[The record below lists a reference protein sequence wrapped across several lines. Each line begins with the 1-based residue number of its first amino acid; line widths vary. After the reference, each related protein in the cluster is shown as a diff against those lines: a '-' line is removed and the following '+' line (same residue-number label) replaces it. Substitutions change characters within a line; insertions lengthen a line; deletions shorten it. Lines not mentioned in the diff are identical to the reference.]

1 MKKTVGIA
9 GGGAAGLLAAVLLA
23 EKGFSVTILEALPRV
38 GKKLLST
45 GNGRCNLTNLHAN
58 AECYHGDKTLL
69 KSVLNA
75 LPPEKTL
82 VCFRELGLYTVADA
96 EGRVYPRSQMASS
109 VLDALRLKCEELG
122 VEILCGQSV
131 ETVKRTKN
139 GFSVRFGEEY
149 RSFEILLLTCGSRAA
164 SQADGYGLAEGL
176 GLRVTPMVP
185 ALCPVPVKGEA
196 MRSLKGL
203 RTRAVVT
210 LIADGKP
217 ARNENGQI
225 LSADGEVQFTEK
237 ALSGICVFD
246 LSRWCNLWMKSKS
259 VAGKKVGRLTVSLNL
274 LPEAADITGLLQE
287 LTQTLA
293 NRNAEDLLSGLFPK
307 RLGQVLLKNVWDG
320 TMNTP
325 VRELP
330 KNLPERLARVLEN
343 WEWEPNGICPW
354 NQAQVAAG
362 GVSAGEVNPNTLEA
376 KRIQGLYLAGECL
389 DVDGLCGGFNL
400 QWAWASAVT
409 AVRAIVEKYS

>member
-1 MKKTVGIA
+1 MKKTVGII

-23 EKGFSVTILEALPRV
+23 ENGFSVTILEALPRV

-45 GNGRCNLTNLHAN
+45 GNGRCNLTNLHAD
-58 AECYHGDKTLL
+58 AECYHGDEILL
-69 KSVLNA
+69 KSVLKDF
-75 LPPEKTL
+75 PPEKTL
-82 VCFRELGLYTVADA
+82 ECFRKLGLYTMTDE

-122 VEILCGQSV
+122 VEMLCGQSV
-131 ETVKRTKN
+131 EAAKRTKN
-139 GFSVRFGEEY
+139 GFSVRFGEET
-149 RSFEILLLTCGSRAA
+149 RGFEILLLTCGSRAA
-164 SQADGYGLAEGL
+164 SQVDGYGLAEGL
-176 GLRVTPMVP
+176 GLSVSPTVP
-185 ALCPVPVKGEA
+185 ALCPVPVKGDA
-196 MRSLKGL
+196 MKSLKGL

-210 LIADGKP
+210 LMADGKP
-217 ARNENGQI
+217 ARDEHGHV
-225 LSADGEVQFTEK
+225 LSADGEVQFAEK

-246 LSRWCNLWMKSKS
+246 LSRWCNLWQKSKS
-259 VAGKKVGRLTVSLNL
+259 VAGKRVGRLTVSLNL
-274 LPEAADITGLLQE
+274 LPEVTDKAGLLRE

-293 NRNAEDLLSGLFPK
+293 ARNAEDLLSGLFPK
-307 RLGQVLLKNVWDG
+307 RLGQVLLKTVWDG

-330 KNLPERLARVLEN
+330 KNLPERLAQVLEN

-362 GVSAGEVNPNTLEA
+362 GVSAGEVNPKTLEA
-376 KRIQGLYLAGECL
+376 KRMPGLYLAGEIL

-400 QWAWASAVT
+400 QWAWASAAA
-409 AVRAIVEKYS
+409 AVRGIVEKYR